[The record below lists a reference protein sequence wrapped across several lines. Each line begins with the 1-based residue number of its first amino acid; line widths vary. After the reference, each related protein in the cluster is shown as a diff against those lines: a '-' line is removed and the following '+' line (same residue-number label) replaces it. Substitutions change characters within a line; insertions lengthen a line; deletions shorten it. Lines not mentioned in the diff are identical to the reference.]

1 MKTIEEYFEHIARD
15 AQALVDDVRSVD
27 PREVLREVM
36 TQCEAAP
43 LRMAQ
48 IVMALAAWVDPDE
61 TISARGARIEAIT
74 APPRPG

>member
-1 MKTIEEYFEHIARD
+1 MKTVEEYLEHIARD

-36 TQCEAAP
+36 IQCEAAP

-48 IVMALAAWVDPDE
+48 IVMTLAAWVDPDE
-61 TISARGARIEAIT
+61 TLSARGARVEAIT
-74 APPRPG
+74 GPPQPG